1 MERREFIALLGGA
14 SVWPL
19 AARAEQSD
27 TPVIGLLSSGSA
39 TEYAARLK
47 WYFEGLRAAGF
58 TEGKNVKIEY
68 RWAEGDNGKLAAMA
82 ADLVQR
88 GVAVIVTPAS
98 TPATAAAIAATKTI
112 PIVFAIG
119 ADPMDL
125 GFVPS
130 LAHPGGNVTGVTSL
144 NTDVASKRLSLFRD
158 LVPKTKRYFAM
169 VNPTSP
175 LVTPYVKDLEYG
187 AKLVGI
193 QVDVLKASTDAE
205 IGTALATVA
214 KEPGAALLCASDSFF
229 YIRRK
234 ELVALANASKIPS
247 AFDTHEY
254 VDEGGLMSY
263 GSDFSDV
270 MGQAGRYT
278 GRILKGE
285 QPGDLPVSQSSKFE
299 FAINLKTAGSLDIT
313 VPARLEAIATH
324 VVED

>member
-1 MERREFIALLGGA
+1 MRRREFIALISGA
-14 SVWPL
+14 TVWPL
-19 AARAEQSD
+19 AARAQQPD
-27 TPVIGLLSSGSA
+27 MPVIGLLNSGSA
-39 TEYAARLK
+39 KEYAGRLK
-47 WYFEGLRAAGF
+47 WYFEGLQAAGF
-58 TEGKNVKIEY
+58 TEGKNVKVEY
-68 RWAEGDNGKLAAMA
+68 RWADGDSSKLPAMA
-82 ADLVQR
+82 ADLVERQ
-88 GVAVIVTPAS
+88 VSVIATPAS

-130 LAHPGGNVTGVTSL
+130 LAHPGGNATGVTSL
-144 NTDVASKRLSLFRD
+144 NTDVASKRLSLFREI
-158 LVPKTKRYFAM
+158 VPNAKHYFAM

-175 LVTPYVKDLEYG
+175 LMAPYVKDLAYG

-193 QVDVLKASTDAE
+193 EVDVLKASTDAE
-205 IGTALATVA
+205 IDTALAIVA
-214 KEPGAALLCASDSFF
+214 KEPSAVLLCASDSFF
-229 YIRRK
+229 YIRRG
-234 ELVALANASKIPS
+234 EIVALATARKIPT

-285 QPGDLPVSQSSKFE
+285 KPGDLPVSQSAKFE
-299 FAINLKTAGSLDIT
+299 FALNLKTALALDIT
-313 VPARLEAIATH
+313 VPGRLEAIASH
-324 VVED
+324 VVE